1 MKLISREEA
10 IAQGLPRYFTGEPC
24 QRGHVADRK
33 TRDGRCHACVLEAQ
47 RERRRAKVAA
57 DFPEGRKPWKA
68 CAEGEKVCTACRMA
82 KSKSDFYADSR
93 ASDGLQPQCSRCQQD
108 RAKAKKEADPVAAK
122 KKRREYYSENKSA
135 FARRAKKFRE
145 THQDYL
151 KASKKA
157 YYEMIKQDPE
167 WQSRQKALRD
177 LNKDSKR
184 KYDKEYRAKA
194 DPKALLERANRWRKE
209 NPEKRSAII
218 KAYSA
223 RRRSNCRD
231 GDPTAA
237 IAAWESSARK
247 VCYWCSKPCGDN
259 YHVDHYQPLAR
270 GGKHVISN
278 LVIACPNC
286 NHRKNAKDPYEFA
299 ASMGRLF

>member
-1 MKLISREEA
+1 MKLISKAEA
-10 IAQGLPRYFTGEPC
+10 KAQGLPRYFTGKPC
-24 QRGHVADRK
+24 ARGHVAERK
-33 TRDGRCHACVLEAQ
+33 TASDACHECTLERQ
-47 RERRRAKVAA
+47 RQRRRAKVAA
-57 DFPEGRKPWKA
+57 EFPEGRKPWKV
-68 CAEGEKVCTACRMA
+68 CGEGEKVCITCRTARPLA
-82 KSKSDFYADSR
+82 EFYADKR
-93 ASDGLQPQCSRCQQD
+93 ALDGKQTRCRHCFQAS
-108 RAKAKKEADPVAAK
+108 AKARRQADPLATKEKRK
-122 KKRREYYSENKSA
+122 KYYDNNKSA

-167 WQSRQKALRD
+167 WQSRQKALRE

-247 VCYWCSKPCGDN
+247 VCYWCSKPCGDH